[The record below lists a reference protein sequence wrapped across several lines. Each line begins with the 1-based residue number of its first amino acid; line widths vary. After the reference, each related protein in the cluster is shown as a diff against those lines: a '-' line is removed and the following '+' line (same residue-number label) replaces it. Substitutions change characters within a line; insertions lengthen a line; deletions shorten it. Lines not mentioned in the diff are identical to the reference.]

1 VDDLATWLR
10 GPIVIERLGYGAMLR
25 LLRDGRPRSRSE
37 LAARSGTT
45 RAIVTQRLGALVATG
60 LVTQEAERS
69 PTGSRHRRRADH
81 GRQGVHRRHV
91 LRGDAPGHY
100 LERSEHPQR
109 RAVRAGDR
117 ARRAH
122 SLRYRDQ
129 CAPHAVRGAAM
140 NRPLG
145 ASTFIWVSPFA
156 DTELQLASHVREL
169 GFDVLEVCVEQA
181 DLLTGAAVSR
191 AAEDNELG
199 ISVCGAFGR
208 DRDASDPD
216 PRTRSN
222 ALDYLKRCI
231 ELAAAVG
238 SPHVAGAMYAAGV
251 FAAEAGVRLAM
262 EPLNRYESDLVNTV
276 DQGLEL
282 CDLVGL
288 PNLGLMLDT
297 YHMNIE
303 ERSIADAIVRAG
315 DRCFHFQAS
324 ENDRGTPGAGHVP
337 WAEVFA
343 ALDRIGYAGP
353 VVIES
358 FVPSIKEIARAVS
371 LWRPVA
377 ASPDD
382 LARDGLAFLR
392 RFDGGA

>member
-1 VDDLATWLR
+1 
-10 GPIVIERLGYGAMLR
+10 
-25 LLRDGRPRSRSE
+25 
-37 LAARSGTT
+37 
-45 RAIVTQRLGALVATG
+45 
-60 LVTQEAERS
+60 
-69 PTGSRHRRRADH
+69 
-81 GRQGVHRRHV
+81 
-91 LRGDAPGHY
+91 
-100 LERSEHPQR
+100 
-109 RAVRAGDR
+109 
-117 ARRAH
+117 
-122 SLRYRDQ
+122 
-129 CAPHAVRGAAM
+129 M

-169 GFDVLEVCVEQA
+169 GFDVLEVCVEQP
-181 DLLTGAAVSR
+181 DLLTSAAVSR

-238 SPHVAGAMYAAGV
+238 SPHVAGPMYAATGVTRLLDVHERDAQRSRAAEVLHAAGV

-315 DRCFHFQAS
+315 DRCFHVQAS